1 MSKEISPSI
10 LPKLAECALFEGA
23 GGTSAAAERGTAVD
37 VAIRNLIS
45 AQNLLLGEDG
55 TLIVSNL
62 FTIVGEDAGAISYGV
77 EELTRLAKGSFIET
91 REEYLAMAVPGLSK
105 LGTADAVCKEQKW
118 VADIKTGQVRD
129 YRNQLQA
136 YSLAC
141 MEDNFEMSW
150 TAHVIYVDQAMIR
163 SYDFTYE
170 EAKQGTQRVIDR
182 ATSAEAK
189 PTPCE
194 YCSWCKHYNNCNA
207 IVRQAESAIAL
218 IPEATGNSIDAIRQ
232 RILATAESMGA
243 FAKEWKLAEKE
254 IAEPVLGHLKTR
266 LENGDEV
273 PGWKLT
279 SMSGR
284 KFVETEAIAK
294 ASQNITKETLI
305 LALGGKM
312 SEKSY
317 LELCANNGVEP
328 DQTAVKT
335 GAHSLQL
342 RQTKI
347 K

>member
-1 MSKEISPSI
+1 MSKEISPST

-23 GGTSAAAERGTAVD
+23 SGTSAAAERGTAVD
-37 VAIRNLIS
+37 LAIRNLIS
-45 AQNLLLGEDG
+45 AEND
-55 TLIVSNL
+55 VA
-62 FTIVGEDAGAISYGV
+62 IVGEDAGAIAYGV
-77 EELTRLAKGSFIET
+77 EELKRLAKGSFIET

-105 LGTADAVCKEQKW
+105 LGTADAVCKAEKW

-141 MEDNFEMSW
+141 MEDNFETSW
-150 TAHVIYVDQAMIR
+150 TAHVIYVDQKMIR

-170 EAKQGTQRVIDR
+170 EAKQGTQRTIDR
-182 ATSAEAK
+182 ATSADAK
-189 PTPCE
+189 PTPSE
-194 YCSWCKHYNNCNA
+194 YCSWCKHFNNCHA

-218 IPEATGNSIDAIRQ
+218 IPEATGNSIEAIKD
-232 RILATAESMGA
+232 RILATPESLGA
-243 FAKEWKLAEKE
+243 FIREWKLAEKE
-254 IAEPVLGHLKTR
+254 IAEPLLGHLKTR

-273 PGWKLT
+273 AGWKLT
-279 SMSGR
+279 SVSGR

-305 LALGGKM
+305 LAMGGKL

-317 LELCANNGVEP
+317 LELCANNGIEP
-328 DQTAVKT
+328 DTTAIKA
-335 GAHSLQL
+335 GAPTTQL
-342 RQTKI
+342 RQTKV

>member
-1 MSKEISPSI
+1 MSKEISPST

-23 GGTSAAAERGTAVD
+23 SGTSAAAERGTAVD
-37 VAIRNLIS
+37 LAVRNLIS
-45 AQNLLLGEDG
+45 AEHD
-55 TLIVSNL
+55 VA
-62 FTIVGEDAGAISYGV
+62 IVGEDAGAITYGV
-77 EELTRLAKGSFIET
+77 EELTRLAKGSFVET

-136 YSLAC
+136 YALAC
-141 MEDNFEMSW
+141 MEDNFETSW
-150 TAHVIYVDQAMIR
+150 TAHVIYVDQSMIR

-194 YCSWCKHYNNCNA
+194 YCSWCKHYNNCHA

-218 IPEATGNSIDAIRQ
+218 IPEATGNSIEAIKE
-232 RILATAESMGA
+232 RILATPESLGA
-243 FAKEWKLAEKE
+243 FIREWKLAEKE
-254 IAEPVLGHLKTR
+254 IAEPLLGHLKTR
-266 LENGDEV
+266 LESGDEV
-273 PGWKLT
+273 AGWKLT
-279 SMSGR
+279 SVSGR
-284 KFVETEAIAK
+284 KFVEHDAIAK
-294 ASQNITKETLI
+294 VAEGISKETLI
-305 LALGGKM
+305 LAMGGKL

-317 LELCANNGVEP
+317 IEFCANNGVEP
-328 DQTAVKT
+328 DTTAIKT
-335 GAHSLQL
+335 GAPTTQL

>member
-1 MSKEISPSI
+1 MSKEISPST

-23 GGTSAAAERGTAVD
+23 SGTSAAAERGTAVD
-37 VAIRNLIS
+37 IAIRNLIS
-45 AQNLLLGEDG
+45 AEND
-55 TLIVSNL
+55 VA
-62 FTIVGEDAGAISYGV
+62 IVGEDAGAITYGV

-129 YRNQLQA
+129 YRNQLMA

-218 IPEATGNSIDAIRQ
+218 IPEATGNSIEAIKY
-232 RILATAESMGA
+232 RILASPESLGA
-243 FAKEWKLAEKE
+243 FIREWKLAEKE
-254 IAEPVLGHLKTR
+254 IAEPLLGHLKTR
-266 LENGDEV
+266 LESGDEV
-273 PGWKLT
+273 AGWKLT
-279 SMSGR
+279 SVSGR

-305 LALGGKM
+305 LAMGGKL

-328 DQTAVKT
+328 DQTAIKAGSPT
-335 GAHSLQL
+335 TQL

>member
-1 MSKEISPSI
+1 MSKEISPSS

-23 GGTSAAAERGTAVD
+23 NGTSSAAERGTAVD
-37 VAIRNLIS
+37 VAIRNIIAGNELEPIT
-45 AQNLLLGEDG
+45 D
-55 TLIVSNL
+55 V
-62 FTIVGEDAGAISYGV
+62 VGYDFSPIAYGV
-77 EELTRLAKGSFIET
+77 NELTRLAKGSFVET

-105 LGTADAVCKEQKW
+105 LGTADAVCKAEKW
-118 VADIKTGQVRD
+118 VADIKTGQVRN
-129 YRNQLQA
+129 YREQLAA

-141 MEDNFEMSW
+141 MEDNFDTSW
-150 TAHVIYVDQAMIR
+150 TAHVIYVDQKLIR

-170 EAKQGTQRVIDR
+170 EAKQGTQRTIDR

-194 YCSWCKHYNNCNA
+194 YCSWCKHYNNCHA
-207 IVRQAESAIAL
+207 IVRQAESAVAL
-218 IPEATGNSIDAIRQ
+218 IPDINGNSIDAIRQ

-284 KFVETEAIAK
+284 KFVECEAIAK
-294 ASQNITKETLI
+294 ASEGITKETLI
-305 LALGGKM
+305 LAMGGKL

-317 LELCANNGVEP
+317 IELCANNGVEP
-328 DQTAVKT
+328 DTTAIKAGSPT
-335 GAHSLQL
+335 TQL
-342 RQTKI
+342 RQTK
-347 K
+347 

>member
-1 MSKEISPSI
+1 MSKEISPST

-23 GGTSAAAERGTAVD
+23 NGTSSAAERGTAVD
-37 VAIRNLIS
+37 VAIRNLI
-45 AQNLLLGEDG
+45 AGNELQPMAD
-55 TLIVSNL
+55 V
-62 FTIVGEDAGAISYGV
+62 VGYDFSPIAYGV
-77 EELTRLAKGSFIET
+77 NELTRLAKGSFVET

-105 LGTADAVCKEQKW
+105 LGTADAVCKAEKW
-118 VADIKTGQVRD
+118 VADIKTGQVRN
-129 YRNQLQA
+129 YRDQLQA

-150 TAHVIYVDQAMIR
+150 TAHVIYVDQKLIR

-170 EAKQGTQRVIDR
+170 EAKQGTQRTIDR

-194 YCSWCKHYNNCNA
+194 YCSWCKHYNNCHA
-207 IVRQAESAIAL
+207 IVRQAESAVAL
-218 IPEATGNSIDAIRQ
+218 IPDVTGNSIDAIRQ

-284 KFVETEAIAK
+284 KFVEHEAIAK
-294 ASQNITKETLI
+294 ASEGISKETLI
-305 LALGGKM
+305 LAMGGKL

-317 LELCANNGVEP
+317 IEFCANNGVEP
-328 DQTAVKT
+328 DTTAIKV
-335 GAHSLQL
+335 GAPTTQL

>member
-1 MSKEISPSI
+1 
-10 LPKLAECALFEGA
+10 
-23 GGTSAAAERGTAVD
+23 
-37 VAIRNLIS
+37 
-45 AQNLLLGEDG
+45 
-55 TLIVSNL
+55 
-62 FTIVGEDAGAISYGV
+62 
-77 EELTRLAKGSFIET
+77 
-91 REEYLAMAVPGLSK
+91 
-105 LGTADAVCKEQKW
+105 
-118 VADIKTGQVRD
+118 
-129 YRNQLQA
+129 
-136 YSLAC
+136 

-163 SYDFTYE
+163 SYEFTYE

-194 YCSWCKHYNNCNA
+194 YCSWCKHYNNCHA

-218 IPEATGNSIDAIRQ
+218 IPDVTGNSIDAIRQ

-279 SMSGR
+279 SVSGR
-284 KFVETEAIAK
+284 KFVEAEAIVK
-294 ASQNITKETLI
+294 ASEGITKETLI
-305 LALGGKM
+305 LAMGGKM

-317 LELCANNGVEP
+317 TEFCANNGVEP
-328 DQTAVKT
+328 DTTAIKA
-335 GAHSLQL
+335 GAPTTQL

>member
-37 VAIRNLIS
+37 VAIRNLI
-45 AQNLLLGEDG
+45 AGNELEPMAD
-55 TLIVSNL
+55 V
-62 FTIVGEDAGAISYGV
+62 VGFDFSPIAYGV
-77 EELTRLAKGSFIET
+77 EELKRLARHSFIET

-118 VADIKTGQVRD
+118 VADIKTGQVRN
-129 YRNQLQA
+129 YREQLAA

-141 MEDNFEMSW
+141 MEDNFDTSW
-150 TAHVIYVDQAMIR
+150 TAHVIYVDQKLIR
-163 SYDFTYE
+163 SYDFSYE
-170 EAKQGTQRVIDR
+170 EAKQITKRTIDR

-189 PTPCE
+189 PTPSE
-194 YCSWCKHYNNCNA
+194 YCSWCKHFNNCHA

-218 IPEATGNSIDAIRQ
+218 IPEATGNSIEAIKD
-232 RILATAESMGA
+232 RILATPESLGA

-254 IAEPVLGHLKTR
+254 IAEPLLGHLKNR
-266 LENGDEV
+266 LESGDDV
-273 PGWKLT
+273 AGWKLT
-279 SMSGR
+279 SVSGR
-284 KFVETEAIAK
+284 KFVEAEAIAK
-294 ASQNITKETLI
+294 AAQGISKETLI

-317 LELCANNGVEP
+317 IEFCANNGVEL
-328 DQTAVKT
+328 DTTAIKAGSPT
-335 GAHSLQL
+335 TQL
-342 RQTKI
+342 RQTKV

>member
-1 MSKEISPSI
+1 MSKEISPST

-23 GGTSAAAERGTAVD
+23 GGTSTAAERGTAVD
-37 VAIRNLIS
+37 LAIRNLIS
-45 AQNLLLGEDG
+45 EQNNVTFIGEDSSP
-55 TLIVSNL
+55 ID
-62 FTIVGEDAGAISYGV
+62 FGV
-77 EELTRLAKGSFIET
+77 NQLKRLAKGSFIET

-170 EAKQGTQRVIDR
+170 EAKQGTQRIIDR

-218 IPEATGNSIDAIRQ
+218 IPEATGNSIEAIKE
-232 RILATAESMGA
+232 RILSTPESLGS
-243 FAKEWKLAEKE
+243 FIREWKLAEKE
-254 IAEPVLGHLKTR
+254 IAEPLLGHLKTR
-266 LENGDEV
+266 LESGDEV
-273 PGWKLT
+273 AGWKLT
-279 SMSGR
+279 SVSGR
-284 KFVETEAIAK
+284 KFVEADAIAK
-294 ASQNITKETLI
+294 AAEGISKETLI
-305 LALGGKM
+305 LAMGGKL

-317 LELCANNGVEP
+317 IEFCANNGVEP
-328 DQTAVKT
+328 DTAAIKA
-335 GAHSLQL
+335 GAPTTQL

>member
-1 MSKEISPSI
+1 MSKEISPST

-45 AQNLLLGEDG
+45 AEND
-55 TLIVSNL
+55 VA
-62 FTIVGEDAGAISYGV
+62 IVGEDSGAISYGV

-150 TAHVIYVDQAMIR
+150 TAHVIYVDQSMIR

-189 PTPCE
+189 PTPSE
-194 YCSWCKHYNNCNA
+194 YCSWCKHYNNCHA

-218 IPEATGNSIDAIRQ
+218 IPEATGNSIEAIKE
-232 RILATAESMGA
+232 RILATPESLGA
-243 FAKEWKLAEKE
+243 FIREWKLAEKE
-254 IAEPVLGHLKTR
+254 IAEPLLGHLKTR

-273 PGWKLT
+273 AGWKLT
-279 SMSGR
+279 SVSGR

-294 ASQNITKETLI
+294 AAEGISKETLI
-305 LALGGKM
+305 LAMGGKL

-317 LELCANNGVEP
+317 IEFCANNGVEP
-328 DQTAVKT
+328 DTTAIKA
-335 GAHSLQL
+335 GAPTTQL
-342 RQTKI
+342 RQTKV

>member
-1 MSKEISPSI
+1 MSKEISPSS

-23 GGTSAAAERGTAVD
+23 NGTSSAAERGTAVD

-45 AQNLLLGEDG
+45 AQDNVTFIGED
-55 TLIVSNL
+55 SS
-62 FTIVGEDAGAISYGV
+62 AIAYGV
-77 EELTRLAKGSFIET
+77 EELTRLAKGSFVET

-105 LGTADAVCKEQKW
+105 LGTADAVCKAEKW
-118 VADIKTGQVRD
+118 VADIKTGQLRNYRD
-129 YRNQLQA
+129 QLMA

-141 MEDNFEMSW
+141 MEDNFETSW
-150 TAHVIYVDQAMIR
+150 TAHVVYVDQKLIR
-163 SYDFTYE
+163 NYDFSYE
-170 EAKQGTQRVIDR
+170 EAKQGTQRTIDR

-194 YCSWCKHYNNCNA
+194 YCSWCKHYNNCHA

-218 IPEATGNSIDAIRQ
+218 IPDVTGNSIDAIRQ

-254 IAEPVLGHLKTR
+254 IAEPVMGHLKMR

-317 LELCANNGVEP
+317 IELCANNGVEP
-328 DQTAVKT
+328 DQSAIQT

-342 RQTKI
+342 RQTKV

>member
-1 MSKEISPSI
+1 MSKEISPSS

-23 GGTSAAAERGTAVD
+23 NGTSSAAERGTAVD
-37 VAIRNLIS
+37 VAIRNLI
-45 AQNLLLGEDG
+45 AGNELEPMAE
-55 TLIVSNL
+55 V
-62 FTIVGEDAGAISYGV
+62 VGFDFSPIAYGV
-77 EELTRLAKGSFIET
+77 NELTRLAKGSFVET

-105 LGTADAVCKEQKW
+105 LGTADAVCKAEKW
-118 VADIKTGQVRD
+118 VADIKTGQLRNYRD
-129 YRNQLQA
+129 QLMA

-150 TAHVIYVDQAMIR
+150 TAHVIYVDQKLIR

-170 EAKQGTQRVIDR
+170 EAKQGTQRTIDR
-182 ATSAEAK
+182 VTSAEAQ

-194 YCSWCKHYNNCNA
+194 YCSWCKHYNNCHA
-207 IVRQAESAIAL
+207 IVRQAESAVAL
-218 IPEATGNSIDAIRQ
+218 IPDINGNSIDAIRQ

-273 PGWKLT
+273 AGWKLT

-284 KFVETEAIAK
+284 KFVETDAIAK

-328 DQTAVKT
+328 DTSAIKAGSPT
-335 GAHSLQL
+335 TQL

>member
-1 MSKEISPSI
+1 MSKEISPST

-23 GGTSAAAERGTAVD
+23 SGTSAAAERGTAID
-37 VAIRNLIS
+37 IAIRNLIS
-45 AQNLLLGEDG
+45 AEND
-55 TLIVSNL
+55 VA
-62 FTIVGEDAGAISYGV
+62 IVGEDAGAISYGV

-105 LGTADAVCKEQKW
+105 LGTADAVCKAEKW
-118 VADIKTGQVRD
+118 VADIKTGAMRD

-150 TAHVIYVDQAMIR
+150 TAHVIYVDQKMIR
-163 SYDFTYE
+163 SYEFTYE
-170 EAKQGTQRVIDR
+170 EAKQGTQRTIDR

-194 YCSWCKHYNNCNA
+194 YCSWCKHYNSCNA

-218 IPEATGNSIDAIRQ
+218 IPDVTGNSIEAIKE
-232 RILATAESMGA
+232 RILATTESLGA

-284 KFVETEAIAK
+284 KFVEAEAIAK
-294 ASQNITKETLI
+294 ASEGISKETLI
-305 LALGGKM
+305 LAMGGKL

-328 DQTAVKT
+328 DTTAIKAGSPT
-335 GAHSLQL
+335 TQL

>member
-1 MSKEISPSI
+1 MSKEISPST

-45 AQNLLLGEDG
+45 AEND
-55 TLIVSNL
+55 VA
-62 FTIVGEDAGAISYGV
+62 IVGEDAGAITYGV
-77 EELTRLAKGSFIET
+77 EELTRLSKGSFIET

-129 YRNQLQA
+129 YRNQLMA

-189 PTPCE
+189 PTPSE
-194 YCSWCKHYNNCNA
+194 YCSWCKHFNNCHA

-218 IPEATGNSIDAIRQ
+218 IPDVTGNSIEAIKE
-232 RILATAESMGA
+232 RILATPESLGA
-243 FAKEWKLAEKE
+243 FIREWKLAEKE
-254 IAEPVLGHLKTR
+254 IAEPLLGHLKTR
-266 LENGDEV
+266 LESGDEV
-273 PGWKLT
+273 AGWKLT
-279 SMSGR
+279 SVSGR
-284 KFVETEAIAK
+284 RFVEADAIAK
-294 ASQNITKETLI
+294 AAQGISKETLI
-305 LALGGKM
+305 LAMGGKL

-317 LELCANNGVEP
+317 IELCANNGVEP
-328 DQTAVKT
+328 DTAAIKA
-335 GAHSLQL
+335 GAPTTQL
-342 RQTKI
+342 RQTKV

>member
-1 MSKEISPSI
+1 MSKEISPSS

-23 GGTSAAAERGTAVD
+23 GGTSAAAERGTAIDLAIRNCISAEHD
-37 VAIRNLIS
+37 VAII
-45 AQNLLLGEDG
+45 
-55 TLIVSNL
+55 
-62 FTIVGEDAGAISYGV
+62 GEDAGAIAYGV
-77 EELTRLAKGSFIET
+77 EELNRLAKGSFVET

-105 LGTADAVCKEQKW
+105 LGTADAVCKAEKW
-118 VADIKTGQVRD
+118 VADIKTGQIRN

-136 YSLAC
+136 YALAC
-141 MEDNFEMSW
+141 MEDNFETSW
-150 TAHVIYVDQAMIR
+150 TAHVVYVDQKLIR

-170 EAKQGTQRVIDR
+170 EAMQGTQRTIYR
-182 ATSAEAK
+182 ATHAESQ

-218 IPEATGNSIDAIRQ
+218 IPDATGNSIEAIKD
-232 RILATAESMGA
+232 RILSTPETLGA

-273 PGWKLT
+273 AGWKLT
-279 SMSGR
+279 SVSGR
-284 KFVETEAIAK
+284 KFVEADAIAK
-294 ASQNITKETLI
+294 ASECITKETLI
-305 LALGGKM
+305 LAMGGKM

-328 DQTAVKT
+328 DTTAIKAGLPIT
-335 GAHSLQL
+335 QL
-342 RQTKI
+342 RQTKV

>member
-1 MSKEISPSI
+1 MSKEISPSS

-23 GGTSAAAERGTAVD
+23 GGTSAAAERGTAID
-37 VAIRNLIS
+37 VAIRNCIS
-45 AQNLLLGEDG
+45 AEHD
-55 TLIVSNL
+55 IA
-62 FTIVGEDAGAISYGV
+62 IVGEDAGAIAYGA
-77 EELTRLAKGSFIET
+77 EELTRLAKGSFVET

-105 LGTADAVCKEQKW
+105 LGTADAVCKAEKW
-118 VADIKTGQVRD
+118 VADIKTGQVRN
-129 YRNQLQA
+129 YREQLAA
-136 YSLAC
+136 YALAC
-141 MEDNFEMSW
+141 MEDNFDTSW
-150 TAHVIYVDQAMIR
+150 TAHVVYVDQKLIR

-170 EAKQGTQRVIDR
+170 EAQQITKRTIDR

-207 IVRQAESAIAL
+207 IVRQAESAISL
-218 IPEATGNSIDAIRQ
+218 IPDATGNSIEAIKE
-232 RILATAESMGA
+232 RILSTPQTLGA

-254 IAEPVLGHLKTR
+254 IAEPVLSHLKTR

-273 PGWKLT
+273 AGWKLT

-284 KFVETEAIAK
+284 KFVEADAIAK
-294 ASQNITKETLI
+294 ASEGISKETLI

-312 SEKSY
+312 SEKNY

-328 DQTAVKT
+328 DTTAIKAGSPIT
-335 GAHSLQL
+335 QL
-342 RQTKI
+342 RQTKV

>member
-1 MSKEISPSI
+1 MSKEISPST

-23 GGTSAAAERGTAVD
+23 SGTSAAAERGTAVD

-45 AQNLLLGEDG
+45 AENDMA
-55 TLIVSNL
+55 
-62 FTIVGEDAGAISYGV
+62 IVGEDAGAIAYGV
-77 EELTRLAKGSFIET
+77 EELTRLANGSFVET

-136 YSLAC
+136 YALAC

-150 TAHVIYVDQAMIR
+150 TAHVIYVDQSMIR

-170 EAKQGTQRVIDR
+170 DAKQGTQRVIDR
-182 ATSAEAK
+182 ATSADAK
-189 PTPCE
+189 PTPSE
-194 YCSWCKHYNNCNA
+194 YCSWCKHFNNCHA

-218 IPEATGNSIDAIRQ
+218 IPEATGNSIEAIKD
-232 RILATAESMGA
+232 RILASPESLGA

-254 IAEPVLGHLKTR
+254 IAEPLLGHLKTR
-266 LENGDEV
+266 LESGDEV
-273 PGWKLT
+273 AGWKLT
-279 SMSGR
+279 SVSGR
-284 KFVETEAIAK
+284 KFVEAEAIAK
-294 ASQNITKETLI
+294 AAQNISKDTLI

-328 DQTAVKT
+328 DQTAIKAGSPT
-335 GAHSLQL
+335 TQL

>member
-1 MSKEISPSI
+1 MIKEISPSS

-23 GGTSAAAERGTAVD
+23 NGTSSAAERGTAVD

-45 AQNLLLGEDG
+45 AEYDVA
-55 TLIVSNL
+55 IVS
-62 FTIVGEDAGAISYGV
+62 EDAGAIAYGV
-77 EELTRLAKGSFIET
+77 DELTRLAKGSFVET

-105 LGTADAVCKEQKW
+105 LGTADAVCKTEKW
-118 VADIKTGQVRD
+118 VADIKTGQVRN
-129 YRNQLQA
+129 YREQLAA
-136 YSLAC
+136 YAFAC

-150 TAHVIYVDQAMIR
+150 TAHVIYVDQKLIR

-170 EAKQGTQRVIDR
+170 EAKQGTQRTIDR

-194 YCSWCKHYNNCNA
+194 YCSWCKHYNSCNA

-218 IPEATGNSIDAIRQ
+218 IPDVTGNSIEAIRQ

-305 LALGGKM
+305 LAMGGKM

-317 LELCANNGVEP
+317 IEFCANNGVEP
-328 DQTAVKT
+328 DTTAVQT

>member
-1 MSKEISPSI
+1 MSKEISPST

-23 GGTSAAAERGTAVD
+23 GGSSAAAERGTAVD
-37 VAIRNLIS
+37 IAIRNLIAGNEIEPMS
-45 AQNLLLGEDG
+45 D
-55 TLIVSNL
+55 V
-62 FTIVGEDAGAISYGV
+62 VGFDFSPIDFGV
-77 EELTRLAKGSFIET
+77 KQLKRLARHSFIET

-118 VADIKTGQVRD
+118 VADIKTGQVRN
-129 YRNQLQA
+129 YREQLAA
-136 YSLAC
+136 YALAC
-141 MEDNFEMSW
+141 MEDNFDTSW
-150 TAHVIYVDQAMIR
+150 TAHVIYVDQSMIR
-163 SYDFTYE
+163 SYDFSYE
-170 EAKQGTQRVIDR
+170 EAQQITKRTIDR

-194 YCSWCKHYNNCNA
+194 YCSWCKHYNSCHA

-218 IPEATGNSIDAIRQ
+218 IPDINGNSIEAIRQ

-273 PGWKLT
+273 LGWKLT

-305 LALGGKM
+305 LAMGGKL

-328 DQTAVKT
+328 DQTAIKAGSPT
-335 GAHSLQL
+335 TQL

>member
-1 MSKEISPSI
+1 MSKEISPST

-45 AQNLLLGEDG
+45 AEND
-55 TLIVSNL
+55 VA
-62 FTIVGEDAGAISYGV
+62 IVGEDSGAISYGV

-118 VADIKTGQVRD
+118 VADIKTGQVRN
-129 YRNQLQA
+129 YRNQLMA

-141 MEDNFEMSW
+141 MEDNFETSW
-150 TAHVIYVDQAMIR
+150 TAHVIYVDQSMIR

-182 ATSAEAK
+182 ATSADAK
-189 PTPCE
+189 PTPSE
-194 YCSWCKHYNNCNA
+194 YCSWCKHFNNCHA

-218 IPEATGNSIDAIRQ
+218 IPEATGNSIEAIKD
-232 RILATAESMGA
+232 RILSTPESLGA

-254 IAEPVLGHLKTR
+254 IAEPLLGHLKTR

-273 PGWKLT
+273 AGWKLT
-279 SMSGR
+279 SVSGR
-284 KFVETEAIAK
+284 KFVEADAIAK
-294 ASQNITKETLI
+294 AAQGITKETLI
-305 LALGGKM
+305 LAMGGKL

-317 LELCANNGVEP
+317 IEFCANNGVEP
-328 DQTAVKT
+328 DTTAIKA
-335 GAHSLQL
+335 GAPTTQL

>member
-1 MSKEISPSI
+1 MSKEISPST

-23 GGTSAAAERGTAVD
+23 GGKSAAAERGTAVD
-37 VAIRNLIS
+37 LAIRNLIS
-45 AQNLLLGEDG
+45 GDELEPMSD
-55 TLIVSNL
+55 V
-62 FTIVGEDAGAISYGV
+62 VGFDFSPIDFGV
-77 EELTRLAKGSFIET
+77 KQLKRLARHSFIET

-105 LGTADAVCKEQKW
+105 LGTADAVCKAEKW
-118 VADIKTGQVRD
+118 VADIKTGQVRN
-129 YRNQLQA
+129 YREQLAA

-141 MEDNFEMSW
+141 MEDNFDTSW
-150 TAHVIYVDQAMIR
+150 TAHVIYVDQSMIR
-163 SYDFTYE
+163 SYEFSYE
-170 EAKQGTQRVIDR
+170 EAKQITQRTIDR
-182 ATSAEAK
+182 ATSADAK

-194 YCSWCKHYNNCNA
+194 YCSWCKHYNNCHA

-218 IPEATGNSIDAIRQ
+218 IPDINGNSIDAIRQ

-273 PGWKLT
+273 LGWKLT

-328 DQTAVKT
+328 DTTAIKAGSPT
-335 GAHSLQL
+335 TQL

>member
-1 MSKEISPSI
+1 MSKEISPSS

-23 GGTSAAAERGTAVD
+23 NGTSSAAERGTAVD

-45 AQNLLLGEDG
+45 AQDNVTFIGED
-55 TLIVSNL
+55 SS
-62 FTIVGEDAGAISYGV
+62 AIAYGV

-105 LGTADAVCKEQKW
+105 LGTADAVCKAEKW
-118 VADIKTGQVRD
+118 VADIKTGQLRNYRD
-129 YRNQLQA
+129 QLAA
-136 YSLAC
+136 YALAC
-141 MEDNFEMSW
+141 MEDNFDTSW
-150 TAHVIYVDQAMIR
+150 TAHVIYVDQKLIR
-163 SYDFTYE
+163 SYDFSYE
-170 EAKQGTQRVIDR
+170 EAKQGTQRTIDR
-182 ATSAEAK
+182 ATSADAK

-194 YCSWCKHYNNCNA
+194 YCSWCKHYNSCHA
-207 IVRQAESAIAL
+207 IVRQAESAVAL
-218 IPEATGNSIDAIRQ
+218 IPEINGNSIDAIRQ

-254 IAEPVLGHLKTR
+254 IAEPVMGHLKTR

-284 KFVETEAIAK
+284 KFVETDAIAK

-312 SEKSY
+312 SEKNY

-328 DQTAVKT
+328 DTTAVQT

>member
-1 MSKEISPSI
+1 MSKEISPSS
-10 LPKLAECALFEGA
+10 LPKLAECALFQGA
-23 GGTSAAAERGTAVD
+23 SGTSAAAERGTAVD
-37 VAIRNLIS
+37 VAIRNLV
-45 AQNLLLGEDG
+45 AGGE
-55 TLIVSNL
+55 LEPIANV
-62 FTIVGEDAGAISYGV
+62 VGFDFSPIAYGV

-105 LGTADAVCKEQKW
+105 LGTADAVCKDQKW
-118 VADIKTGQVRD
+118 VADIKTGQVRN
-129 YRNQLQA
+129 YREQLAA
-136 YSLAC
+136 YALAC
-141 MEDNFEMSW
+141 MEDNFDTSW
-150 TAHVIYVDQAMIR
+150 TAHVIYVDQKLIR

-170 EAKQGTQRVIDR
+170 EAKQGTQRTIDR

-207 IVRQAESAIAL
+207 IVRQAESAVAL

-232 RILATAESMGA
+232 RILATAESMAA

-254 IAEPVLGHLKTR
+254 IADPVLGHLKTR

-294 ASQNITKETLI
+294 ASQGITKETLI

-328 DQTAVKT
+328 DQNAVQT

>member
-1 MSKEISPSI
+1 MSKEISPSS

-23 GGTSAAAERGTAVD
+23 GGTSSAAERGTAVD

-45 AQNLLLGEDG
+45 AEHD
-55 TLIVSNL
+55 VA
-62 FTIVGEDAGAISYGV
+62 IVGEDAGAITYGV

-105 LGTADAVCKEQKW
+105 LGTADAVCKSEKW
-118 VADIKTGQVRD
+118 VADIKTGQVRN
-129 YRNQLQA
+129 YREQLAA

-141 MEDNFEMSW
+141 MEDNFDASW
-150 TAHVIYVDQAMIR
+150 TAHVVYVDQKMIR
-163 SYDFTYE
+163 SYDFSYE
-170 EAKQGTQRVIDR
+170 EAKQITQRTIDR
-182 ATSAEAK
+182 ATSAEAQ
-189 PTPCE
+189 PTPSE
-194 YCSWCKHYNNCNA
+194 YCSWCKHFNNCHA
-207 IVRQAESAIAL
+207 IVRQAESAVAL
-218 IPEATGNSIDAIRQ
+218 IPDINGNSIDAIRQ

-284 KFVETEAIAK
+284 KFVETDAIAK

-328 DQTAVKT
+328 DQSAIQT

-342 RQTKI
+342 RQTKV

>member
-1 MSKEISPSI
+1 MSKEISPST

-23 GGTSAAAERGTAVD
+23 GGSSAAAERGTAID
-37 VAIRNLIS
+37 ITIRNLIS
-45 AQNLLLGEDG
+45 AEHD
-55 TLIVSNL
+55 VA
-62 FTIVGEDAGAISYGV
+62 IVGEDAGAISYGV

-150 TAHVIYVDQAMIR
+150 TAHVIYVDQKMIR
-163 SYDFTYE
+163 SYDFSYE

-189 PTPCE
+189 PTPSE
-194 YCSWCKHYNNCNA
+194 YCSWCKHFNNCHA

-218 IPEATGNSIDAIRQ
+218 IPEATGNSIEAIKE
-232 RILATAESMGA
+232 RILSSPESLGA
-243 FAKEWKLAEKE
+243 FIREWKLAEKE
-254 IAEPVLGHLKTR
+254 IAEPLLGHLKTR

-273 PGWKLT
+273 AGWKLT
-279 SMSGR
+279 SVSGR

-294 ASQNITKETLI
+294 AAESISKETLI
-305 LALGGKM
+305 LAMGGKL

-317 LELCANNGVEP
+317 IELCANNGVEP
-328 DQTAVKT
+328 DTTAIKA
-335 GAHSLQL
+335 GAPTTQL